1 MMVRGRGVFGIGT
14 HLLIG
19 PGRGSSF
26 SPPCLLANTIH
37 QIAPSSFLIRNMPS
51 APSSSIPLCIFS
63 PTGESRFWPKRLWV
77 GQCSS
82 VRNVGRTDGRTDLI
96 LALGK
101 FCISAKERMSQQKKG
116 EAKLRKGIERLHSWH
131 ASITKGLLDI
141 SFTQSAKIGAQSDL

>member
-1 MMVRGRGVFGIGT
+1 MFSASE
-14 HLLIG
+14 LISSSAPAEG
-19 PGRGSSF
+19 PPSL
-26 SPPCLLANTIH
+26 LLASWQT
-37 QIAPSSFLIRNMPS
+37 PSTRSLHR
-51 APSSSIPLCIFS
+51 PSSSETCPQLHPARSPLCIFS

>member
-1 MMVRGRGVFGIGT
+1 MFSASE
-14 HLLIG
+14 LISSSAPAEG
-19 PGRGSSF
+19 PPSL
-26 SPPCLLANTIH
+26 LLASWQT
-37 QIAPSSFLIRNMPS
+37 PSTRSLHR
-51 APSSSIPLCIFS
+51 PSSSETCPQLHPARSPLCIFS

-82 VRNVGRTDGRTDLI
+82 VRNVGRTDGPYSL
-96 LALGK
+96 
-101 FCISAKERMSQQKKG
+101 CNSAKGKMSQQKKG